1 MFPSIPNPNFKLHVG
16 WRTIKT
22 AVSAMLVAIVY
33 CLIGRNPAFAC
44 IGVIFGMGVDM
55 QDSIKNGGNRLFGT
69 LIGGLLS
76 IVVFWIYLLFYPQ
89 GGHSV
94 FLAVLLGFA
103 TVVLILLCQYF
114 WPGGVQPG
122 GVVLCIVLFSTPIE
136 SYVSYALN
144 RILDTA
150 IGVIVALLVNYFL
163 PRARV
168 VAFLWRAAG
177 SPKVEN
183 GKNPFT
189 DVKADAYYYDAVLWA
204 VEQGVTSGTSATT
217 FSPDATVTRGQTV
230 TFLYRNAGSPEVSG
244 TMPFTD
250 VEADAYYAKA
260 VQWAVQ
266 QKITTGTSETTFSPM
281 SDCTRGQIVTFL
293 YRAK

>member
-1 MFPSIPNPNFKLHVG
+1 MPEFPRKDFRLHVG

-136 SYVSYALN
+136 SYMSYALN
-144 RILDTA
+144 RIFDTA
-150 IGVIVALLVNYFL
+150 IGVIAALLVNYFL
-163 PRARV
+163 PWPRV
-168 VAFLWRAAG
+168 VSLWEGFKG
-177 SPKVEN
+177 SFKKDSKV
-183 GKNPFT
+183 
-189 DVKADAYYYDAVLWA
+189 
-204 VEQGVTSGTSATT
+204 
-217 FSPDATVTRGQTV
+217 
-230 TFLYRNAGSPEVSG
+230 
-244 TMPFTD
+244 
-250 VEADAYYAKA
+250 
-260 VQWAVQ
+260 
-266 QKITTGTSETTFSPM
+266 
-281 SDCTRGQIVTFL
+281 
-293 YRAK
+293 